1 MDNFISRLKSIST
14 KFHSGSPTDAG
25 TQDGAQETEGSNG
38 RGGKAAQRRS
48 NRKRRQRQPVQ
59 FPGKAALIKTGQA
72 IGAIGSFHNR
82 QPLARR
88 ILFWLALLGAGTGAG
103 LVYAYW
109 SVERTLP
116 STADISGFVRDGTL
130 TIKAADGSTL
140 QQLGPATRDKLPLE
154 QIPDPLIKAFI
165 AAEDRRFYKH
175 SGVDYQSVGRAIATN
190 IVAKD
195 TVEGASTIT
204 QQLARLVYLNQER
217 NLGRKVREAFMA
229 QKIDRELSKKQVLE
243 KYLNLVYLGSGAY
256 GVGDAAWVYFSK
268 SVDKL
273 TLSESA
279 TIAGLPPAPS
289 EYSPL
294 VNLKAAQERRNIVL
308 DRMEEEGYI
317 TPAQSQAAQSE
328 KLKLQPSVPK
338 KLYSDTPYFTS
349 YIQQELRK
357 HVSKEELE
365 IGGLTVETT
374 LNPRWQ
380 KKAEEAIKDAV
391 TNIGIAEGFEQ
402 ASLVSIDPKT
412 GEIRA
417 MVGGTDFKSSQF
429 NRVTQAQRQPGSTF
443 KPILYATAIATG
455 MSPNDG
461 YLDAPYSIDGYKPQ
475 NYGRKFTGWLSLKEA
490 ITNSVNV
497 ISVKLIV
504 DVGFE
509 PVIQTARAMGIKSTL
524 LPTYSL
530 ALGASE
536 VNLLEITSAYG
547 TLANKGKHVEAH
559 GIRRILNRKGELI
572 YNADAAAKPAVDPAT
587 VAIMTWMM
595 QSVVNSGTGRAAQ
608 LDRPVA
614 GKTGT
619 SESARDLWFIGF
631 VPQLVTG
638 VWLGN
643 DDNYPTSSASSTA
656 AYVWQNFMTTAMKG
670 MPVENFP
677 ELPELSGRKGSIKAQ
692 PVTPNRVINGPA
704 ASEDNARP
712 DDSRSGGSSGGS
724 SNYDPSPERRG
735 EDTSRPVAEP
745 PPRSASPEAPPP
757 VAPEPPE
764 PAPAPAPPSAPP
776 EPAPPEPLPP
786 TAPIPPPPT
795 APTR

>member
-1 MDNFISRLKSIST
+1 M
-14 KFHSGSPTDAG
+14 
-25 TQDGAQETEGSNG
+25 
-38 RGGKAAQRRS
+38 
-48 NRKRRQRQPVQ
+48 
-59 FPGKAALIKTGQA
+59 
-72 IGAIGSFHNR
+72 
-82 QPLARR
+82 
-88 ILFWLALLGAGTGAG
+88 
-103 LVYAYW
+103 VYAYW
-109 SVERTLP
+109 SVDRTLP

-175 SGVDYQSVGRAIATN
+175 GGVDYQSVGRAIATN

-195 TVEGASTIT
+195 AVEGASTIT

-273 TLSESA
+273 TLSEAA

-308 DRMEEEGYI
+308 DRMQEEGYI
-317 TPAQSQAAQSE
+317 TASQSQAAQSE

-349 YIQQELRK
+349 YIQQELRN

-391 TNIGIAEGFEQ
+391 TNIGTAEGFEQ

-429 NRVTQAQRQPGSTF
+429 NRVTQAQRQPGSSF
-443 KPILYATAIATG
+443 KPILYTTAIATG

-461 YLDAPYSIDGYKPQ
+461 YLDAPYSVDGYKPQ
-475 NYGRKFTGWLSLKEA
+475 NYTRKFTGWLSLKEA

-524 LPTYSL
+524 MPTYSL

-547 TLANKGKHVEAH
+547 TLANKGKHAEVH

-572 YNADAAAKPAVDPAT
+572 YTADASTKPAVDPAT

-656 AYVWQNFMTTAMKG
+656 AYVWHNFMTTAMQG

-692 PVTPNRVINGPA
+692 PVTPNKVINGSA
-704 ASEDNARP
+704 AAEDNARP
-712 DDSRSGGSSGGS
+712 DDNRSGGGS
-724 SNYDPSPERRG
+724 SNYAPKPEPK
-735 EDTSRPVAEP
+735 EDTSRPAAEP
-745 PPRSASPEAPPP
+745 QRYAPDPPARAPEAPAAPP
-757 VAPEPPE
+757 PEAAPTAPTAPTAPEPLP
-764 PAPAPAPPSAPP
+764 
-776 EPAPPEPLPP
+776 PP